1 MKRPVSSRPR
11 AVRRRSPRGFGA
23 GAAALLAA
31 ACAVAC
37 GGGGGADGGGPVFG
51 VLTAMPSELG
61 AVLEHV
67 AVDDVREVDG
77 RWFHSGRIGSTPVVV
92 AMTGVGLENARA
104 TTRTLVATFDVAGV
118 VVSGVATSPFGIGDV
133 TVAARWRAADGTSV
147 AVDGSWLD
155 RVRAAARQGRIMLE
169 HCTEIPG
176 TLPIPDVSA
185 GERVCLAGT
194 PRVVVGGYGWSSDE
208 SGGSVASC
216 ISGGDDVFA
225 CDDGT
230 TPAAPPRVGEAYP
243 APLLELAA
251 EDEAAEDEAAD
262 DMETTAVA
270 EEAVAAGLPFV
281 AFRASSDGGDDPLAL
296 SGFLEFF
303 AYYRLAARNAASA
316 AAVFLGAGGPA

>member
-11 AVRRRSPRGFGA
+11 TVRRRSPRGFGA

-61 AVLEHV
+61 AVLEYV

-133 TVAARWRAADGTSV
+133 TVAA
-147 AVDGSWLD
+147 
-155 RVRAAARQGRIMLE
+155 
-169 HCTEIPG
+169 
-176 TLPIPDVSA
+176 
-185 GERVCLAGT
+185 
-194 PRVVVGGYGWSSDE
+194 
-208 SGGSVASC
+208 
-216 ISGGDDVFA
+216 
-225 CDDGT
+225 
-230 TPAAPPRVGEAYP
+230 
-243 APLLELAA
+243 
-251 EDEAAEDEAAD
+251 
-262 DMETTAVA
+262 
-270 EEAVAAGLPFV
+270 
-281 AFRASSDGGDDPLAL
+281 PLAL
-296 SGFLEFF
+296 SGLLEFF